1 MKRFDWNILWG
12 ILLVLGGIVFLMDN
26 LNLIDV
32 ETLLSGLAPLLWVF
46 IFGLVGAG
54 FLLYFLSSRSDWWAA
69 IPGFTLLGLSFLI
82 GYEELFPR
90 AFGNFGPAVFLGSIG
105 LSFLVIYI
113 TTNAEQ
119 WWALI
124 PAGSLFSIALTV
136 LASSMFREGGDV
148 AGGVFMLGMGATF
161 GAVYVLPSPEGR
173 QRWAIYPAAVMAT
186 IGFFV
191 MLSAAQFLGYI
202 WPLALIGLGAYLIYR
217 YLRPA

>member
-1 MKRFDWNILWG
+1 MKRFDWRILWG

-32 ETLLSGLAPLLWVF
+32 EPLLSGLAPLVWVF
-46 IFGLVGAG
+46 IFGLAGAV

-90 AFGNFGPAVFLGSIG
+90 AFVSFGPAVFLGSIG
-105 LSFLVIYI
+105 LSFLVIYL
-113 TTNAEQ
+113 TTGTQQ

-136 LASSMFREGGDV
+136 IADSIFREGDV

-161 GAVYVLPSPEGR
+161 GAVYLLPTSEGR
-173 QRWAIYPAAVMAT
+173 QHWAIYPAGVMLV
-186 IGFFV
+186 IGFFIMV
-191 MLSAAQFLGYI
+191 SAAQFLGYI

-217 YLRPA
+217 YLRPE